1 MASRPSLESVVQALE
16 SQLDTIKYFYD
27 RTSGEIVM
35 IDEEFGEV
43 SEDLEQQSDRF
54 ILIPSITANERFQ
67 IMEDF
72 VETITDE
79 ELQEMLNQA
88 LIEKGAFQ
96 RFDEVLQ
103 RYTNRWQQWLR
114 FRSDKVEA
122 RAMEWFRSNGL

>member
-1 MASRPSLESVVQALE
+1 
-16 SQLDTIKYFYD
+16 
-27 RTSGEIVM
+27 M
-35 IDEEFGEV
+35 IDEEFGEA

-72 VETITDE
+72 VETIADE

-103 RYTNRWQQWLR
+103 RYPNHWKQWLQ
-114 FRSDKVEA
+114 FRTDRVEA
-122 RAMEWFRSNGL
+122 RAMEWFRANGL